1 MDRGA
6 IAVWTGSGKDGRGKL
21 STDSGALVETPYSAA
36 ARFEQTQ
43 NITGTNPEELL
54 GAAHAGCFTMALA
67 FRLAAAGHPPNE
79 IRTEARVHLQR
90 AGQGWTIP
98 HIKLHCT
105 ASVPGID
112 AAKFMEL
119 AHDAKLNCPIS
130 QALKPE
136 ITLTASLA

>member
-6 IAVWTGSGKDGRGKL
+6 IAVWTGSGKEGRGKL
-21 STDSGALVETPYSAA
+21 STDSGALVDTPYSAP

-43 NITGTNPEELL
+43 NVTGTNPEELL

-67 FRLAAAGHPPNE
+67 FRLSAAGHTANE

-90 AGQGWTIP
+90 AGQGWMIP

-105 ASVPGID
+105 ANVPGID
-112 AAKFMEL
+112 PAKFMEL
-119 AHDAKLNCPIS
+119 AHDAKQNCPIS